1 MAETPKQKLNVNPTP
16 KAEFMEN
23 SKFVSMHR
31 EMMQQPMLGVSIQ
44 YALLQYQRDM
54 ANVRALDGNAAAQSF
69 FKLQGAIEFIDTLR
83 KLAETPELHKTATN
97 QTKLI
102 Q

>member
-1 MAETPKQKLNVNPTP
+1 MA
-16 KAEFMEN
+16 N

-54 ANVRALDGNAAAQSF
+54 ANVRAIDGNAAATSF
-69 FKLQGAIEFIDTLR
+69 FKIQGALEFVDLLR
-83 KLAETPELHKTATN
+83 KLGETPELIKLPTAIPQLT
-97 QTKLI
+97 QT
-102 Q
+102 